1 VHQAWDAWR
10 GKVWCVCVG
19 FCMDLEANVCV
30 SVVGLY
36 SLLSMTMS
44 GPSPVKGYVRPGNGD
59 VNPVIGN
66 ITTA

>member
-1 VHQAWDAWR
+1 M
-10 GKVWCVCVG
+10 CVG
-19 FCMDLEANVCV
+19 FGMDLEANVCV

-44 GPSPVKGYVRPGNGD
+44 GPSPVKGYVSPGNGD